1 MKILVVD
8 DHALVR
14 EGLRQVLQGLPAPV
28 EVIEAAHCA
37 AAFELARSNPDL
49 DLVLLDYHLP
59 DMNGMQALDLLGRLH
74 PELPVLMLSGSINPN
89 MMRQVLAKGAC
100 GFLTKTGLSSEI
112 LAAVRVVLAG
122 DIYLP
127 AQLRAVSAHAGMEA
141 CASGQDLPVLTRRQ
155 EQVLYLLIDGRSNKD
170 IGENLHLSEETI
182 KTHVSAVMRAFGAST
197 RLQAVTKAARFGY
210 VKASSAR

>member
-14 EGLRQVLQGLPAPV
+14 EGLRQVLHGLPTAV
-28 EVIEAAHCA
+28 EVLEAEHCA
-37 AAFELARSNPDL
+37 GAFEIARLHPDL

-59 DMNGMQALDLLGRLH
+59 DMNGMQALDLFGCKH

-100 GFLTKTGLSSEI
+100 GFLTKTGRSSEI
-112 LAAVRVVLAG
+112 LAAVRLVLAG

-127 AQLRAVSAHAGMEA
+127 TQLRAPAGQSQSAGST
-141 CASGQDLPVLTRRQ
+141 SGEELPVLTRRQ
-155 EQVLYLLIDGRSNKD
+155 EQVLYLLIDGHSNKD
-170 IGENLHLSEETI
+170 ISEQLHLSEETI
-182 KTHVSAVMRAFGAST
+182 KTHVGAVMRCFRAKT
-197 RLQAVTKAARFGY
+197 RLQAVTKAARYGY
-210 VKASSAR
+210 VKPSGR